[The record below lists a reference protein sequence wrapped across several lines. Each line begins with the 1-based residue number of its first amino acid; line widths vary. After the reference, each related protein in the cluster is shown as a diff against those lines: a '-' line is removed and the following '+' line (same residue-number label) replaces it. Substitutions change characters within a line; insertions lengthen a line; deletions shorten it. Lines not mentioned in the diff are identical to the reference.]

1 MVGIR
6 NSYEKRTIF
15 ELLGGRFC
23 DVDKY
28 LTVAQACELWQVERH
43 TIYRWIAKG
52 KLQELPRIGQEHRRI
67 VLPKENEN
75 ARG

>member
-1 MVGIR
+1 MDR
-6 NSYEKRTIF
+6 Q
-15 ELLGGRFC
+15 
-23 DVDKY
+23 Y
-28 LTVAQACELWQVERH
+28 LSVPDACKLFKVERH